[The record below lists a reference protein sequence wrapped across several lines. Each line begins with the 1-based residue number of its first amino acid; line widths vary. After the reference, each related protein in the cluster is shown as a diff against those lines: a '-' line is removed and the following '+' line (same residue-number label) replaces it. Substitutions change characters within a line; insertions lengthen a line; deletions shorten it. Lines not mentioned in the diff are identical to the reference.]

1 MPDSPTTA
9 MNVDRMMIGD
19 DDFSRRSS
27 LRSQSIYDYE
37 GTHEG
42 GGADS
47 PGSEKTKN
55 PWEADGASRRSSLS
69 TKPEVMVTG
78 SDGDQ
83 NAQNGAGVGKTPMP
97 KLMSLLPAPIPT
109 RFIGK
114 MHAVVAKGKGGI
126 DTISEVSFVSKFHD
140 LFFL

>member
-42 GGADS
+42 GMYLS
-47 PGSEKTKN
+47 FLIIKPN
-55 PWEADGASRRSSLS
+55 FSS
-69 TKPEVMVTG
+69 
-78 SDGDQ
+78 
-83 NAQNGAGVGKTPMP
+83 N
-97 KLMSLLPAPIPT
+97 
-109 RFIGK
+109 
-114 MHAVVAKGKGGI
+114 
-126 DTISEVSFVSKFHD
+126 
-140 LFFL
+140 

>member
-42 GGADS
+42 G
-47 PGSEKTKN
+47 TYVLMI
-55 PWEADGASRRSSLS
+55 WVLIASYFDY
-69 TKPEVMVTG
+69 K
-78 SDGDQ
+78 
-83 NAQNGAGVGKTPMP
+83 AQ
-97 KLMSLLPAPIPT
+97 
-109 RFIGK
+109 
-114 MHAVVAKGKGGI
+114 
-126 DTISEVSFVSKFHD
+126 
-140 LFFL
+140 FFK